1 VSSPLSADNLPIKDE
16 RWVIKTFR
24 PLLRALKIQ
33 NIPVPADFTVV
44 YLANMR
50 DLIIK
55 GMGRCVIII
64 EQRKL
69 PDNIGGMLITSH
81 NMELDYFRLHIV
93 VNGSLCNKTV
103 LNDRALQKITVVH
116 EFTHTVAALSAI
128 ARVRSKELIKRLK
141 DIFRKK
147 THTLSITDLTHLANE
162 LKNSFSAN
170 KNTIR
175 QAAIN
180 TEYFPDE
187 HFRLGFEDFPVSYP
201 KVFNAFLFSKEM
213 FEEYFPKKTI
223 NSIYEAFSKKDVETA
238 AGIIAPFL
246 TKISQEKAL
255 YEDFVFARIFDFL
268 FSDYVELITNEK
280 LISQKKK

>member
-1 VSSPLSADNLPIKDE
+1 VSSPLRADNLPIKDE
-16 RWVIKTFR
+16 RRVINLPSSVARTQGSKYTR
-24 PLLRALKIQ
+24 SS
-33 NIPVPADFTVV
+33 DFTVV

-81 NMELDYFRLHIV
+81 NMELDYFKLHIV
-93 VNGSLCNKTV
+93 VNGSLCNKTT

-147 THTLSITDLTHLANE
+147 APLSMTDLAHLANDW
-162 LKNSFSAN
+162 S
-170 KNTIR
+170 
-175 QAAIN
+175 
-180 TEYFPDE
+180 
-187 HFRLGFEDFPVSYP
+187 V
-201 KVFNAFLFSKEM
+201 
-213 FEEYFPKKTI
+213 
-223 NSIYEAFSKKDVETA
+223 
-238 AGIIAPFL
+238 
-246 TKISQEKAL
+246 
-255 YEDFVFARIFDFL
+255 
-268 FSDYVELITNEK
+268 
-280 LISQKKK
+280 